1 MGDDKTKINR
11 HEKYEAEGVF
21 KKMDYKRINHSIDEK
36 GRVYREYEYFIDSD
50 KKYIKAIIF
59 FKSVN
64 AEFKKVYD
72 ALRIIE
78 SKYKDKIEIKIKLQK
93 IKEEDLYVSFYNQ
106 KIYEKCYRLDTYI
119 NIVEDILKKGVNKN
133 GNNAN

>member
-1 MGDDKTKINR
+1 MKDETK
-11 HEKYEAEGVF
+11 H
-21 KKMDYKRINHSIDEK
+21 
-36 GRVYREYEYFIDSD
+36 
-50 KKYIKAIIF
+50 IKAIIF
-59 FKSVN
+59 LKSVN

-93 IKEEDLYVSFYNQ
+93 IKEENLYVSFYNQ

-119 NIVEDILKKGVNKN
+119 NIVEDILKKKE
-133 GNNAN
+133 

>member
-1 MGDDKTKINR
+1 MKDKTK
-11 HEKYEAEGVF
+11 H
-21 KKMDYKRINHSIDEK
+21 
-36 GRVYREYEYFIDSD
+36 
-50 KKYIKAIIF
+50 IKAIIF

-119 NIVEDILKKGVNKN
+119 NIIEDILKKGVNKN
-133 GNNAN
+133 GNNTN

>member
-1 MGDDKTKINR
+1 
-11 HEKYEAEGVF
+11 
-21 KKMDYKRINHSIDEK
+21 MDYKRINHSIDEK

-119 NIVEDILKKGVNKN
+119 NIIEDILKKGVNKN
-133 GNNAN
+133 GNNTN